1 MAFIPPPFPFPG
13 RWPQIFLQP
22 PIQNQWLTPATPVIM
37 FGGYGAYAPQP
48 PPVYSYP
55 QQNPPQ
61 TSWTHLSMA
70 SSPVVPPPP
79 SDHYQQQHEDQNED
93 EQEDSEF
100 EYGFVLS
107 DEWRDRFR
115 SSTGQSKHQQQQKAA
130 RAAARKKAK
139 QQKKQARELQ
149 RRRRLPSPMESEL
162 QQAAQIER
170 QRTSLTPRQHEL
182 LEGDNSTAPSTAV
195 LRLQQLETELDM
207 KFDQFCDAF
216 QPPCWPQDPS
226 SGGM

>member
-22 PIQNQWLTPATPVIM
+22 QSQSQWLTPVTLM
-37 FGGYGAYAPQP
+37 TMHRGYADYAPRLP
-48 PPVYSYP
+48 PLYSYT

-61 TSWTHLSMA
+61 ASWSNQPMA
-70 SSPVVPPPP
+70 SSPMAPP
-79 SDHYQQQHEDQNED
+79 SDQQQQQREDQYDD
-93 EQEDSEF
+93 EQEGSEF

-115 SSTGQSKHQQQQKAA
+115 SSTGQTKHQQQQKAA

-149 RRRRLPSPMESEL
+149 RRLQMPTPLESEL

-170 QRTSLTPRQHEL
+170 QRPSLTPRQNEL
-182 LEGDNSTAPSTAV
+182 SEGNTPSAVV

-207 KFDQFCDAF
+207 KFDRFCDAF